1 MVNRQRIAEEFRHLA
16 GLSSPAFGEGEIS
29 LYLQQ
34 RLRGLGATVTMDDAG
49 VQIGGQSGNL
59 IASFAASDG
68 NRDPLL
74 LAVHMDTVGPAEGVQ
89 PLFREGVFTSVG
101 DTVLGADD
109 KAGIAEIIEA
119 LEILREQ
126 GIPHGPIEL
135 LVTVCEEV
143 GLLGVKHL
151 DPARLRS
158 RRGLAL
164 DTTGVDRLI
173 TAAPAANKMRF
184 TLVGREA
191 HAGIAPEQG
200 LSAIAVA
207 ARGVAAMRLGRID
220 FETTANIGTFHGG
233 EATNIVPGRVILE
246 GEVRSHDEAKLAAQT
261 EHMVTCLEQAARE
274 STCFIDG
281 QRVEVSVHRQ
291 VFSDY
296 PRLAVDADAALV
308 RLVRLA
314 SENLGRPLQVCA
326 GGGGSD
332 ANILGSFGIEMAIL
346 GTGMTR
352 VHTSEESVSLEDMV
366 RVTELLVEVL
376 RLA

>member
-1 MVNRQRIAEEFRHLA
+1 MVNRQRLAREFRHLA

-29 LYLQQ
+29 RYLQQ
-34 RLRGLGATVTMDDAG
+34 RLRALGATVMMDDAG
-49 VQIGGQSGNL
+49 ERIGSQSGNL
-59 IASFAASDG
+59 IASFAGDNG
-68 NRDPLL
+68 NLDPLL
-74 LAVHMDTVGPAEGVQ
+74 LAVHMDTVGPAENVQ
-89 PLFREGVFTSVG
+89 PVFRAGVFTSSG
-101 DTVLGADD
+101 HTVLGADD

-119 LEILREQ
+119 LEVLRERQ
-126 GIPHGPIEL
+126 IPHGPIEVL
-135 LVTVCEEV
+135 MTVCEEV

-151 DPARLRS
+151 DSALLRS

-233 EATNIVPGRVILE
+233 EATNIVPGRVVLE
-246 GEVRSHDEAKLAAQT
+246 GEVRSHDEGKLAVQT
-261 EHMVTCLEQAARE
+261 AHMVTCLEQAARE
-274 STCFIDG
+274 SACVIDG
-281 QRVEVSVHRQ
+281 RQVEVAVQSEV
-291 VFSDY
+291 VSDY
-296 PRLAVDADAALV
+296 PRLAMDVDAALV
-308 RLVRLA
+308 RLVQQA
-314 SENLGRPLQVCA
+314 SANLGRPLQICA

-346 GTGMTR
+346 GTGMTK
-352 VHTSEESVSLEDMV
+352 VHTTEESVSLEDMV